1 MTAMH
6 GASESALLSLWEG
19 GQTRHPIDRALLLCA
34 WARPELAPEQL
45 ARLPL
50 GTVNAALLQLR
61 GALFGPTIDLQI
73 ACEQCGEQL
82 ETQIITSDLL
92 AGARTNDAPA
102 TIDVQG
108 FAFRLPD
115 SRDLAAVSQEPDVD
129 IAAQQLLER
138 CCMSAPGR
146 PKGEYR
152 SAQHEGTPMSTP
164 GRPKGEYRS
173 AQHEATPVSTPGR
186 PKGEYRSAQHEA
198 TPVSRPDGTA
208 DLRSLLAQVEEQL
221 ESADPLADMRLDVT
235 CHACGH
241 HTAAVLDPCTVLWTD
256 VQRHARSLIEQV
268 HTLARAYGWTESEVL
283 ALSVAR
289 RSAYLELATD

>member
-146 PKGEYR
+146 PKGEYC
-152 SAQHEGTPMSTP
+152 
-164 GRPKGEYRS
+164 S
-173 AQHEATPVSTPGR
+173 AQHEATPVSAPGR

>member
-138 CCMSAPGR
+138 CCMS
-146 PKGEYR
+146 
-152 SAQHEGTPMSTP
+152 
-164 GRPKGEYRS
+164 
-173 AQHEATPVSTPGR
+173 TPGR

>member
-152 SAQHEGTPMSTP
+152 SAQHE
-164 GRPKGEYRS
+164 
-173 AQHEATPVSTPGR
+173 ATPVSTPGR